1 MGAQNISKPV
11 VKCQVSPSAQLTH
24 HLSYPSRVDSH
35 TWATLKITQLRLKLP
50 CLSSVMFVLSSFQ
63 SMG

>member
-11 VKCQVSPSAQLTH
+11 VKCQVSSSAQLAH
-24 HLSYPSRVDSH
+24 HLSCPSCVDSH
-35 TWATLKITQLRLKLP
+35 IWATLKTTKLRLKLP
-50 CLSSVMFVLSSFQ
+50 CLSSVILVLSSFQ